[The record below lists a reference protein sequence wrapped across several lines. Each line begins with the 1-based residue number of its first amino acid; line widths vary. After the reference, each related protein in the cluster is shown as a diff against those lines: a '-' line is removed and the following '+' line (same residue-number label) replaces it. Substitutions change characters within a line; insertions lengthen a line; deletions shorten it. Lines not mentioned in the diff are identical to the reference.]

1 MSVPIYQE
9 GTQCGMLQDT
19 TQGLYTRFSGRL
31 KAQGLCRV
39 YGVYPEGEISLGVP
53 VPEGDSLR
61 VRATL
66 PTSRLPKGRL
76 LSGRVVYEQDAHG
89 GLFPA
94 GVWAASPILRGSG
107 RGTACGFHGR
117 WGWSSL
123 PWRFFAFIGWYGRR
137 KGSIWNCVWT
147 RRGAPCCRNRAPIKW
162 TY

>member
-76 LSGRVVYEQDAHG
+76 LSGRVVYEQDAWRPFSG
-89 GLFPA
+89 GCMG
-94 GVWAASPILRGSG
+94 GVTYPPGQ
-107 RGTACGFHGR
+107 
-117 WGWSSL
+117 
-123 PWRFFAFIGWYGRR
+123 R
-137 KGSIWNCVWT
+137 KGNCLRFPWKMGMELPAMEVFCFY
-147 RRGAPCCRNRAPIKW
+147 RLVREKDRSYLELRLDPEGRPLLPE
-162 TY
+162 